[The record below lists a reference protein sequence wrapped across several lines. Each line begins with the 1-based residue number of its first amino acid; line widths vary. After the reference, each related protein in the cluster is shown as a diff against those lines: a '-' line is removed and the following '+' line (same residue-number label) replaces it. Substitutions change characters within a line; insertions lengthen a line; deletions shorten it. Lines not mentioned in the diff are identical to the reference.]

1 MIVMDKMEIIWH
13 VRKVVVQFRSI
24 RQGNEF
30 EINGLKIGAMPPYCE
45 KQTKM
50 SKGCKT
56 VNDV

>member
-1 MIVMDKMEIIWH
+1 ML
-13 VRKVVVQFRSI
+13 RKVDVQFCSI

-30 EINGLKIGAMPPYCE
+30 EINRLKIGAMPPYCE

-56 VNDV
+56 DNDV

>member
-1 MIVMDKMEIIWH
+1 ML
-13 VRKVVVQFRSI
+13 RKVDVQFCSI

-30 EINGLKIGAMPPYCE
+30 EINRLKIGAMPPYCE

-56 VNDV
+56 ANDVYKLLRSEKSS